1 MAYASGKYAKFICD
15 TCGFAYPYTTAK
27 VTWKGNRVC
36 EECYE
41 PKHPQNDPPFLTVDA
56 EALFQPRTEVPLPQ
70 AQLGRVFTDN
80 PGNVNPDEDL
90 IGTKFTMYQGKSS
103 LGTPTIVTLNNTSSV
118 ILESLSSSSALGTV
132 TVTGDIDVTYSI
144 TGQGAIG
151 VLGTPTI
158 SSNVTEYAVTV
169 AYGTNSYG
177 SGNKFY
183 IDGVLSPTLS
193 LSEGNTYKFDQSNS
207 SNATHPL
214 RFSTTANGTHNGGSE
229 YTTGVTTNGTPG
241 SSGAYTQIVVAVG
254 APTLYYYCTNHSG
267 MGGQA
272 NTP

>member
-118 ILESLSSSSALGTV
+118 VLESLSSSSSLGTV

-144 TGQGAIG
+144 TGQSATG

-158 SSNVTEYAVTV
+158 SSNVIEYAVTV

>member
-36 EECYE
+36 DECYE

-90 IGTKFTMYQGKSS
+90 IGTKFTMYQGKSF
-103 LGTPTIVTLNNTSSV
+103 LGTPTVVTLSNTSSV
-118 ILESLSSSSALGTV
+118 VLESLSSSSALGTV
-132 TVTGDIDVTYSI
+132 TVTGDIDVTYAI
-144 TGQGAIG
+144 TGQSATGL
-151 VLGTPTI
+151 LGTPTI
-158 SSNVTEYAVTV
+158 ASNVTEYAVTV